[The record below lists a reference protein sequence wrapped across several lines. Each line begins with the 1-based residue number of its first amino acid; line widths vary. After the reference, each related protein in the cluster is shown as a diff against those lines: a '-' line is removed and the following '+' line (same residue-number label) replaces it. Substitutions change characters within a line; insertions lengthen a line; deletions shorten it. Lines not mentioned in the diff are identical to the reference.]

1 MKAEVIEIRTLLEG
15 ISCLCAEGVEFM
27 TRIQLA
33 ERVQRLTLK
42 AIEECDS
49 VLLPRHREVKKEKK
63 L

>member
-1 MKAEVIEIRTLLEG
+1 MKEQVIEIRTLLEG

-42 AIEECDS
+42 AIKECDS
-49 VLLPRHREVKKEKK
+49 VLLPEHRKPRKEGR
-63 L
+63 

>member
-1 MKAEVIEIRTLLEG
+1 MKAEVREIRTILEG

-27 TRIQLA
+27 TRTQLA

-49 VLLPRHREVKKEKK
+49 VLLPEHRKQRKEGR
-63 L
+63 